1 MLAQFRSVWNDAD
14 LAQFRPAYSAAI
26 TVVTDIDAGNVDPAK
41 VVITNAESD
50 APTVYVDYRT
60 ASGGWRHLYWAV
72 ENAEGKR
79 PIFELN
85 WSSRIHTGTP
95 SAAWAILWT
104 QDFVTWTKAPSRT
117 LASGTMTC
125 QFTDPLPAGRVYVA
139 TQPLW
144 PQSGA
149 DTLAAEL
156 LTTYSSVASPT
167 ASANV
172 NGVYNVSPAETDEA
186 ARAIGGHEQ
195 YSIKLEF
202 GGSTTDGGPK
212 RRLVMLS
219 GIHAA
224 GESHAHTAFRAAL
237 DWIINDSSQAA
248 QDFRANWDVFCYFN
262 LTPNGYYGGHHRTNF
277 RSGTDPNRDWANATL
292 SEIAAVKAAITT
304 DLELGSGGRWD
315 AMFSWHAYYAHP
327 NDFQCWV
334 TPEDDNPATRSAI
347 MQAMFDAGALIFDDA
362 PVLDTSNSNNTDVWW
377 AKSQGAKVAFD
388 TELQQSADTSP
399 AFFRSVGTKWV
410 RTLQAVDADGWF
422 VGDTALSASVTA
434 SAAASAALTTQIAL
448 TGALAASAST
458 TAALQT
464 GSALAGSLSATAAAS
479 GDLTTAIRFTADAIS
494 STVVAGAL
502 TTEIRFVATAPA
514 SATASADLTTGIALA
529 GAAACSA
536 TMSGQLAGDILLSGD
551 LAASAT
557 ASGDLTTEIR
567 LSASVVVNALA
578 EASLTAGATL
588 AGALSASAA
597 ASGDLTTAIRF
608 AAAVSV
614 SAGTTADLTTAIP
627 LFAAITA
634 TADASGMIT
643 LPLRLSADVVAQ
655 AVSTGALTTRITM
668 AADVAAS
675 AVMSG
680 ELLEVNQFR
689 MGRVVTAPAGRS
701 IAIANILSGD

>member
-1 MLAQFRSVWNDAD
+1 MATITLSERSSSGYYVNLGNDTNDTSIAQTCLVYAK
-14 LAQFRPAYSAAI
+14 L
-26 TVVTDIDAGNVDPAK
+26 TGAGGNNSGYVFGRTPSSS
-41 VVITNAESD
+41 TNGHRFYILHNSGS
-50 APTVYVDYRT
+50 PRT
-60 ASGGWRHLYWAV
+60 A
-72 ENAEGKR
+72 
-79 PIFELN
+79 
-85 WSSRIHTGTP
+85 
-95 SAAWAILWT
+95 
-104 QDFVTWTKAPSRT
+104 
-117 LASGTMTC
+117 
-125 QFTDPLPAGRVYVA
+125 
-139 TQPLW
+139 
-144 PQSGA
+144 
-149 DTLAAEL
+149 
-156 LTTYSSVASPT
+156 
-167 ASANV
+167 
-172 NGVYNVSPAETDEA
+172 
-186 ARAIGGHEQ
+186 
-195 YSIKLEF
+195 F
-202 GGSTTDGGPK
+202 GGSCSGGGLNTSRPYREGENNSATLNSWGHYAAIWNGTNQQTGITLYAGIGVDLAEVGYSGPGANSGGTPISSVGNPLYLFNRQGLDSHYAGDIAYIARWNRVLTLTELRQAQNDGPLSVPDGLILCWANGQDYGPSAYTPVA
-212 RRLVMLS
+212 RATLVEGELPPNTALGGEQGLQAS
-219 GIHAA
+219 VSASASAA
-224 GESHAHTAFRAAL
+224 GDLTTGIALAASASASAS
-237 DWIINDSSQAA
+237 I
-248 QDFRANWDVFCYFN
+248 
-262 LTPNGYYGGHHRTNF
+262 
-277 RSGTDPNRDWANATL
+277 SGTLNYIIALAGDL
-292 SEIAAVKAAITT
+292 S
-304 DLELGSGGRWD
+304 
-315 AMFSWHAYYAHP
+315 
-327 NDFQCWV
+327 
-334 TPEDDNPATRSAI
+334 
-347 MQAMFDAGALIFDDA
+347 
-362 PVLDTSNSNNTDVWW
+362 
-377 AKSQGAKVAFD
+377 
-388 TELQQSADTSP
+388 
-399 AFFRSVGTKWV
+399 
-410 RTLQAVDADGWF
+410 
-422 VGDTALSASVTA
+422 A

-479 GDLTTAIRFTADAIS
+479 GDLTTAIRFAADAIS